1 MTSEIEESVQPVIDL
16 GVLPA
21 ILDMLSSDDSEF
33 LSEATWILVN
43 ITAGSSEQTSQVV
56 EAGALPK
63 LISLFPT
70 STDAIKENILMTVG
84 NTMGDSKH
92 LRQVAVREG
101 GFELALDV
109 LRVPED
115 YSRGCVES
123 AVWVVANASTLDHG
137 DFPDD
142 KLVCWKS

>member
-1 MTSEIEESVQPVIDL
+1 
-16 GVLPA
+16 
-21 ILDMLSSDDSEF
+21 MLSSDDPAF

-70 STDAIKENILMTVG
+70 STDTIKENILITVG

-92 LRQVAVREG
+92 LRQVAIREG
-101 GFELALDV
+101 GFELVLEV

-115 YSRGCVES
+115 HSTGCVES
-123 AVWVVANASTLDHG
+123 AAWAVATALTLDRG
-137 DFPDD
+137 DLPDD
-142 KLVCWKS
+142 RLVR